1 MKFAGGR
8 RVVSPVDVTP
18 LIDIIFQLVIFFMV
32 STNFVTSPGIEVEL
46 PRSSSDTILRDKE
59 DIKVWVKP
67 DGQVWLDDAPASLAA
82 LRQAFDAA
90 PPDTQVVIKADKQVD
105 HGRVV
110 QVMDLARTYG
120 LQRLAIA
127 TEANV
132 APGGSAPSDP

>member
-1 MKFAGGR
+1 MKFAGAR
-8 RVVSPVDVTP
+8 RVASPVDVTP

-46 PRSSSDTILRDKE
+46 PRSSSNTILREQD

-67 DGQVWLDDAPASLAA
+67 DGQVWLDDSPASIAM

-90 PPDTQVVIKADKQVD
+90 TPDTQVVIKADKQVD

-132 APGGSAPSDP
+132 VPGGTSTPEP